1 MMLMTRNYQ
10 VLQRY
15 YKRLKALKKLR
26 ASPAGLRELAKLRR
40 IESETKL
47 PSVAQRCTHIWRRIC
62 KVVRSWI

>member
-15 YKRLKALKKLR
+15 YKKLKILKKLK

-40 IESETKL
+40 IESGIKL
-47 PSVAQRCTHIWRRIC
+47 PSVAQQCTRIWKRIC
-62 KVVRSWI
+62 KAARFWI